1 MVLASI
7 NDSNLTVYKVSKLF
21 LRKRGY
27 KYNCLNNWFLGM
39 QMFKA
44 SLIIFRKI
52 VKGSNMLVI
61 YAVNETSYF
70 LC

>member
-1 MVLASI
+1 
-7 NDSNLTVYKVSKLF
+7 
-21 LRKRGY
+21 
-27 KYNCLNNWFLGM
+27 M